1 MDINDPIGTLLF
13 LKLDF
18 DTMAQLG
25 SCWCPS
31 LGIKEG
37 QHVIALSS
45 YQIQP
50 ETFGAFYSL
59 VLHFLSLATRYY

>member
-1 MDINDPIGTLLF
+1 MDINDPICTLFF

-18 DTMAQLG
+18 HTMAQLG

-37 QHVIALSS
+37 QHVIALSLV
-45 YQIQP
+45 QIQP
-50 ETFGAFYSL
+50 
-59 VLHFLSLATRYY
+59 